1 MLTITTILLLAAL
14 ILTLVSAAT
23 GRVPLWIGVL
33 LVIIVELLH
42 VLPR

>member
-14 ILTLVSAAT
+14 IFTLVSAAT
-23 GRVPLWIGVL
+23 GKVPLWVSVL

>member
-23 GRVPLWIGVL
+23 GRVPLWVAVI